1 MRRFGWLIGRNRI
14 GSLFLGHERAKK
26 GRGRECVDCGAEYVV
41 FAVFRSRS
49 TGRAPCFLY
58 VKGRRVVD
66 DTSTRAVNLR
76 KKKTFKSS
84 EVQIGWFRTSDTT
97 YVYMRG
103 LRSPADKETNGY
115 KAIRNSW
122 CQELRQ
128 ANVRPSGMRWGK
140 LGNDCAALQ
149 RVMSGMQ
156 IRVAAVSLS

>member
-1 MRRFGWLIGRNRI
+1 M
-14 GSLFLGHERAKK
+14 
-26 GRGRECVDCGAEYVV
+26 DCGAEYVV
-41 FAVFRSRS
+41 FAVFRS
-49 TGRAPCFLY
+49 TDRAPCFLY
-58 VKGRRVVD
+58 VQGRRVVD

-97 YVYMRG
+97 YVYMRA
-103 LRSPADKETNGY
+103 LRPPADKETNGY

-140 LGNDCAALQ
+140 LGNECAALQ

-156 IRVAAVSLS
+156 IRVAAVSLVTSLHHCSAFEEALLCRAACSVLRTQRSRRISMP